1 MENKFVFLDI
11 TSIGINPMNP
21 RKTFDPRALGELSD
35 SIKVVGVLQPITV
48 RPRPTE
54 EHGEKYQLVCGERR
68 WRAAA
73 MAGLKEIPAIIRELT
88 DDEAVDVAIT
98 ELSLIH
104 I

>member
-54 EHGEKYQLVCGERR
+54 EHGEKYQLVSCERR

-73 MAGLKEIPAIIRELT
+73 LAGLKEIPVIIR
-88 DDEAVDVAIT
+88 
-98 ELSLIH
+98 
-104 I
+104 